1 MAWPPARMFLVRS
14 PVPLDVL
21 PAGAAGNPGSPAAG
35 AAPVAWPSARMFLVR
50 SPGPLDVL
58 PAGAAGNQ
66 EHLLQE
72 QHRWHGHRPG
82 CSW

>member
-1 MAWPPARMFLVRS
+1 MAWPL
-14 PVPLDVL
+14 
-21 PAGAAGNPGSPAAG
+21 
-35 AAPVAWPSARMFLVR
+35 ARMFLVR

>member
-1 MAWPPARMFLVRS
+1 MTWPSARMFLVSS

-21 PAGAAGNPGSPAAG
+21 LAGAAGNPGSPAAG
-35 AAPVAWPSARMFLVR
+35 AAPVAWPPARMFLVR

-72 QHRWHGHRPG
+72 QHR
-82 CSW
+82 